1 MILAGDIGGTKTVL
15 ALIDSTAGVQRPLR
29 EATFP
34 STRYASLEAIIQEF
48 LPNLPAPP
56 IAASFG
62 VAGPVV
68 NGRCQITNLPWVI
81 DASSISATFNIP
93 HVHLLNDLEA
103 IATAV
108 PHLPPT
114 ELTTLNVGQ
123 PQPHGAIAVVA
134 PGTGLGEAFLVW
146 DGSQYRAYPTE
157 GGHVS
162 FAPGNQEELDLLL
175 YLQRKFGHVSYE
187 RVCSGSGIPNIF
199 DFLSD
204 GHYYKNPGWLR
215 RELALAEDRT
225 PIIFQAALE
234 KQEPIAIAT
243 LELFVKILGG
253 EIGNMAL
260 KVLATGGVYIG
271 GGIPPR
277 ILPLLQRPEFLGFI
291 ANKGRFNGLLSRIP
305 VHVIQSPKAA
315 LHGAAYDGLA
325 LVNGNL

>member
-15 ALIDSTAGVQRPLR
+15 ALISHDAGVQRPFR

-34 STRYASLEAIIQEF
+34 SSHYTSLAEIIREF
-48 LPNLPAPP
+48 LADVPETPT
-56 IAASFG
+56 AASFG

-68 NGRCQITNLPWVI
+68 NGRAVITNLPWVI
-81 DASSISATFNIP
+81 DAEAISSAFHIP
-93 HVHLLNDLEA
+93 RVNLLNDLEA

-108 PHLPPT
+108 PHLT
-114 ELTTLNVGQ
+114 ADELATLNTGQ
-123 PQPHGAIAVVA
+123 PNPTGAIAIVA

-146 DGSQYRAYPTE
+146 DGSRYRAYPTE

-162 FAPGNQEELDLLL
+162 FAPANQEELDLLV

-187 RVCSGSGIPNIF
+187 RICSGSGIPNIF

-204 GHYYKNPGWLR
+204 GRHYKNPGWLR
-215 RELALAEDRT
+215 RELAMAEDRT
-225 PIIFQAALE
+225 PIIFHAALE

-253 EIGNMAL
+253 EVGNMAL
-260 KVLATGGVYIG
+260 KVLATGGIYIG

-277 ILPLLQRPEFLGFI
+277 ILPLLQRPEFLSFI
-291 ANKGRFNGLLSRIP
+291 AHKGRFSELLSRIP
-305 VHVIQSPKAA
+305 VHVIQNPKAA
-315 LHGAAYDGLA
+315 LHGAAYDGLEEFA
-325 LVNGNL
+325 

>member
-15 ALIDSTAGVQRPLR
+15 ALIDKDDGVQQPVR
-29 EATFP
+29 ETTFP
-34 STRYASLEAIIQEF
+34 SAHYTSLEDIIQEF
-48 LPNLPAPP
+48 LADVDDTPTS
-56 IAASFG
+56 ASFG

-68 NGRCQITNLPWVI
+68 DGRSQITNLPWII
-81 DASSISATFNIP
+81 DADSISETFDIP
-93 HVHLLNDLEA
+93 RVHLLNDLEA

-108 PHLPPT
+108 PHLT
-114 ELTTLNVGQ
+114 ADELTTLNPGQ
-123 PQPHGAIAVVA
+123 PNSTGAIAVVA

-146 DGSQYRAYPTE
+146 DGQRYRAYPTE

-162 FAPGNQEELDLLL
+162 FAPSNQEELDLLL

-199 DFLSD
+199 DFLTDSRQF
-204 GHYYKNPGWLR
+204 KNPGWLR

-225 PIIFQAALE
+225 PIIFRAALE
-234 KQEPIAIAT
+234 KQEAIAIAT

-253 EIGNMAL
+253 EVGNVAL

-291 ANKGRFNGLLSRIP
+291 AHKGRFSGLLSHVPI
-305 VHVIQSPKAA
+305 HVIQNPKVA
-315 LHGAAYDGLA
+315 LHGAAHDGLEEFS
-325 LVNGNL
+325 

>member
-15 ALIDSTAGVQRPLR
+15 ALFANDGDVQRPLR
-29 EATFP
+29 QTTFP
-34 STRYASLEAIIQEF
+34 SNKYSSLENIIAEF
-48 LPNLPAPP
+48 LAGESEMPV
-56 IAASFG
+56 AASFG

-68 NGRCQITNLPWVI
+68 NGRAAITNLPWVI
-81 DASSISATFNIP
+81 DAQIISDTFHIP
-93 HVHLLNDLEA
+93 RVHLLNDLEA

-108 PHLPPT
+108 PHLAGD
-114 ELTTLNVGQ
+114 ELVTLNSGV
-123 PQPHGAIAVVA
+123 PNPTGAIAVIA

-146 DGSQYRAYPTE
+146 DGQRYRAYPTE

-162 FAPGNQEELDLLL
+162 FAPNNQEELDLLV

-215 RELALAEDRT
+215 RDLALAEDRT
-225 PIIFQAALE
+225 PIIFHAALE
-234 KQEPIAIAT
+234 KREPIAVAT

-253 EIGNMAL
+253 EVGNIAL
-260 KVLATGGVYIG
+260 KMLATGGVYIG

-277 ILPLLQRPEFLGFI
+277 ILPLLQRPEFLGFV
-291 ANKGRFNGLLSRIP
+291 AHKGRFSELLSHIP
-305 VHVIQSPKAA
+305 LHVIQNPQVA
-315 LHGAAYDGLA
+315 LHGAAHDSLA
-325 LVNGNL
+325 EFAA